1 MGVAAIIPCKDEAD
15 RIAATVRAVRG
26 IDGVDLVV
34 VVDDGSTDE
43 TAARAHDAGAHV
55 VRHAENSGK
64 AAALDTGVR
73 FARAR
78 AAGGVGS
85 AMAWHYL
92 FVDGDLE
99 ESASAVGVL
108 VPPVL

>member
-55 VRHAENSGK
+55 VRHTENSGK

-85 AMAWHYL
+85 AMACRVW
-92 FVDGDLE
+92 
-99 ESASAVGVL
+99 A
-108 VPPVL
+108 

>member
-55 VRHAENSGK
+55 VRFGTNYPFHHV
-64 AAALDTGVR
+64 DR
-73 FARAR
+73 AREAMSAR
-78 AAGGVGS
+78 AAHAAGF
-85 AMAWHYL
+85 APA
-92 FVDGDLE
+92 VDRKPMKCPINFSDRL
-99 ESASAVGVL
+99 
-108 VPPVL
+108 

>member
-15 RIAATVRAVRG
+15 RIAATVRRCAV

-43 TAARAHDAGAHV
+43 TASKFHDAGAHV

-64 AAALDTGVR
+64 AAASTSGIGR
-73 FARAR
+73 PR

-85 AMAWHYL
+85 AMAWHHL
-92 FVDGDLE
+92 RRR
-99 ESASAVGVL
+99 
-108 VPPVL
+108 